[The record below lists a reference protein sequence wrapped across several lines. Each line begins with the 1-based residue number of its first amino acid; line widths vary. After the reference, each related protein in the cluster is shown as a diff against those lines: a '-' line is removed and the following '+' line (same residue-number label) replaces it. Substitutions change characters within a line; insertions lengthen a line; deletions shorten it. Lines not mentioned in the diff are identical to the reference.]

1 MNRQVL
7 AMAGG
12 AFALAASLGL
22 NGYLLAQDPPKPP
35 KPPVCE
41 AAPAPAPA
49 PVATAAPA
57 ETGETGDL
65 SACRADLAKCNEAR
79 WSMAMRA
86 IAGAPAASA
95 APAAPASDAGPLLPA
110 DAAQQAEA
118 LSQMSRD
125 LLRAYLRMS
134 RDVTLPALV
143 NDLRDPARVAAL
155 TKVDGEA
162 LAKSAGVSGPD
173 RARMEHEYATMRTAR
188 IAAAREAFDR
198 NPPDYAAAVDVTKK
212 LFADE
217 DALVTKYSGDAARER
232 WRSLSIKKRTALV
245 ATLASFGDQPWDGS
259 LAW

>member
-1 MNRQVL
+1 MNRQVV
-7 AMAGG
+7 AMTGG
-12 AFALAASLGL
+12 ALALAASLGL

-35 KPPVCE
+35 RPPVCE
-41 AAPAPAPA
+41 PAPAPAPA
-49 PVATAAPA
+49 PAAIAPPRD
-57 ETGETGDL
+57 TGDANE
-65 SACRADLAKCNEAR
+65 ACKAELAKCNEAR
-79 WSMAMRA
+79 WGMALRA

-95 APAAPASDAGPLLPA
+95 APAAPPSDAGPLLPA

-118 LSQMSRD
+118 LTQMSRD

-134 RDVTLPALV
+134 RDVTLPVLV
-143 NDLRDPARVAAL
+143 NELRDPARVAAL

-162 LAKSAGVSGPD
+162 LAKSAGVSGPE

-198 NPPDYAAAVDVTKK
+198 NPPDYAAVVDVTKK

-217 DALVTKYSGDAARER
+217 DALVAKYSGDAARER

>member
-1 MNRQVL
+1 MNWQVV
-7 AMAGG
+7 AMTGG
-12 AFALAASLGL
+12 GLALAASLGL
-22 NGYLLAQDPPKPP
+22 NGYLLAQEPPKPP
-35 KPPVCE
+35 RPPSPPVCE
-41 AAPAPAPA
+41 PAPAPA
-49 PVATAAPA
+49 PVAVAP
-57 ETGETGDL
+57 GPGDTGDVA
-65 SACRADLAKCNEAR
+65 ACKAELAKCNEAR
-79 WSMAMRA
+79 WGMALRA

-95 APAAPASDAGPLLPA
+95 APPSPATDAGPLLPA
-110 DAAQQAEA
+110 DATQQAEA
-118 LSQMSRD
+118 LTQMSRD

-134 RDVTLPALV
+134 RDVTLPVLV

-188 IAAAREAFDR
+188 IAAAREAFER

-217 DALVTKYSGDAARER
+217 DALMAKYSGDGARER
-232 WRSLSIKKRTALV
+232 WRSLSIKKRTALI